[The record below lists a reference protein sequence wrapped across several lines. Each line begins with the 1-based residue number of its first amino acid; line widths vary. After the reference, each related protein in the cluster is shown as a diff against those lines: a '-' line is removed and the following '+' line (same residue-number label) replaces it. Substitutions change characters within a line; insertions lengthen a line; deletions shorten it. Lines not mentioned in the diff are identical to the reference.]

1 MADRVA
7 REARKGDDAQR
18 NVALADRMQ
27 REQIVADEITV
38 ARDHQRACNN
48 DAPWRL
54 GFERGDDFAELDVMQ
69 QMIQDRGGRDHNG
82 NADRDADPASAAA
95 AAERLCK

>member
-7 REARKGDDAQR
+7 GEARKGDDVQG
-18 NVALADRMQ
+18 NVALADRVQ

-38 ARDHQRACNN
+38 TGNDQRAGNE

-54 GFERGDDFAELDVMQ
+54 CLERGDNFAGIDVAQ
-69 QMIQDRGGRDHNG
+69 QMIEDGRGDDNDG
-82 NADRDADPASAAA
+82 NADRDADSAPAGAAD
-95 AAERLCK
+95 RVSK